1 MRVLVLGSSG
11 QIGSALVR
19 HLRNIGHTVVPF
31 DIELDSRHDLRMRP
45 NVDLHA
51 LRDQVDY
58 VVFLAF
64 DVGGS
69 KYLSTAQLEYGY
81 IQNNL
86 NIMSTVFDFLSET
99 KLPFVFASSQMAGML
114 HSSYGNLKAVGEKA
128 TVSLGGKF
136 IRFWNVYGIEENP
149 LKSHVVTDFIRQALV
164 NKRIQMLTDGSEIR
178 DFLHVEDAC
187 SAIVKVMSLNQS
199 RGYDVA
205 SFEYRS
211 ILSVAEIISELTGA
225 DICKGTSID
234 NVQAGHRFD
243 PTDEILKFWTPKIS
257 METGISKIYGEMRR

>member
-19 HLRNIGHTVVPF
+19 YLRGVGHTVVPF
-31 DIELDSRHDLRMRP
+31 DIELDSRHDLRIDA
-45 NVDLHA
+45 NAELYA
-51 LRDQVDY
+51 LRDKVDY

-69 KYLSTAQLEYGY
+69 KYLSTAQLEYGF

-86 NIMSTVFDFLSET
+86 AIMRTVFDFLSVS
-99 KLPFVFASSQMAGML
+99 KIPFIFASSQMAGMV

-128 TVSLGGKF
+128 TTALGGRY
-136 IRFWNVYGIEENP
+136 IRFWNVYGIEEDP
-149 LKSHVVTDFIRQALV
+149 LKSHVITDFIRQAIT

-178 DFLHVEDAC
+178 DFLHVTDAC
-187 SAIVKVMSLNQS
+187 SAIEKVMGINDSK
-199 RGYDVA
+199 GFDVA

-211 ILSVAEIISELTGA
+211 ILNVAELIAELSGVEIFQGSAT
-225 DICKGTSID
+225 DV
-234 NVQAGHRFD
+234 VQSGYRFD
-243 PTDEILKFWTPKIS
+243 PTDDILRIWQPKIS
-257 METGISKIYGEMRR
+257 LEEGISSIFQEISV